1 VSPPRAAS
9 YAGVAFFKA
18 LGELLGREIT
28 VDCGERAGDVLA
40 ALRIGCRK
48 VVFRGDPARLARLQ
62 DIARQLGAVVTAA
75 IEPPLLAL
83 GYGQDPPERFD
94 PGPRAV
100 R

>member
-1 VSPPRAAS
+1 MSPPQAAA

-18 LGELLGREIT
+18 LGELVGREIT
-28 VDCGERAGDVLA
+28 VDCGLRAGDALA

-48 VVFRGDPARLARLQ
+48 VVFRGDAARLARLQ
-62 DIARQLGAVVTAA
+62 DIAQQLGAVVTAT
-75 IEPPLLAL
+75 IEPPLLQLAH
-83 GYGQDPPERFD
+83 GQDPPERFD